1 METTKKYCIML
12 GFHQGLMLIASMLVK
27 GRHRRVYSQN
37 PLSCKL
43 WVLTPASLYK
53 TLVFLIFH
61 HKGQKCRP
69 QHSMLYP
76 VLKSLAHR
84 MNCYPKPK
92 KKQPEVRRICLN
104 DETTR
109 SELVD
114 HSEIKVLS
122 QVKIPGSMWRVSS
135 LRNDKLVALHLNKEG
150 DRECCFESSVQGR
163 RLKEVGKHT
172 KAQRWRGINEK
183 PKYAKLF

>member
-1 METTKKYCIML
+1 MFGLKTNTSFSILFSVCVLMETTKKYCIML

-27 GRHRRVYSQN
+27 GRRRRVYSQN

-84 MNCYPKPK
+84 MNSTNQRTVILSLK
-92 KKQPEVRRICLN
+92 KK
-104 DETTR
+104 TT
-109 SELVD
+109 
-114 HSEIKVLS
+114 
-122 QVKIPGSMWRVSS
+122 WSS
-135 LRNDKLVALHLNKEG
+135 TYLFERWNHVEWARGPFRNKSV
-150 DRECCFESSVQGR
+150 ESSQDSRIDV
-163 RLKEVGKHT
+163 KSF
-172 KAQRWRGINEK
+172 IS
-183 PKYAKLF
+183 AKW